1 MKSYTYRLISKTLL
15 LLAILMLFWSSTLL
29 AQDSA
34 PKIRFI
40 VTKVIDHTD
49 NDGWKNHLIAYGIR
63 NIVNSELY
71 ATGRYLPIEDHPE
84 ITQQIDQLIIADWG
98 KTTVAG
104 NADALTKS
112 VADAVVHVTV
122 RDFKVKRARSI
133 GLFAAAKTT
142 INISVDIEII
152 NNNGT
157 LYKVSGTGKGVTKS
171 LGVLFQIREDKV
183 HFNETTVGQATQK
196 AIHDAI
202 GKL

>member
-1 MKSYTYRLISKTLL
+1 
-15 LLAILMLFWSSTLL
+15 
-29 AQDSA
+29 
-34 PKIRFI
+34 
-40 VTKVIDHTD
+40 V
-49 NDGWKNHLIAYGIR
+49 
-63 NIVNSELY
+63 
-71 ATGRYLPIEDHPE
+71 
-84 ITQQIDQLIIADWG
+84 
-98 KTTVAG
+98 
-104 NADALTKS
+104 DALTKS